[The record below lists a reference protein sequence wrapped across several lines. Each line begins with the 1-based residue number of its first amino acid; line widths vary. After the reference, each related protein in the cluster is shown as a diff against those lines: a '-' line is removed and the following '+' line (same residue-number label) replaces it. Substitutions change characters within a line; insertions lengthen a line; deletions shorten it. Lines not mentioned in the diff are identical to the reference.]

1 MVVHGQV
8 WIAVVSTIV
17 LLLGTGG
24 GFWLMDQRK
33 EGNEDIS

>member
-8 WIAVVSTIV
+8 WIAVVSMIV

-24 GFWLMDQRK
+24 GFWLMNQRK